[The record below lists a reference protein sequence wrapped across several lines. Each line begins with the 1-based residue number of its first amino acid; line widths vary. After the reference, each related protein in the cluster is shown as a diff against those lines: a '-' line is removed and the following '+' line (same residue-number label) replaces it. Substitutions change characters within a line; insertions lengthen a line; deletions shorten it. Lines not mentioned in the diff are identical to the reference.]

1 MQAKFTNF
9 AFTCHNK
16 VNLPLLSQ
24 MLYLKIKLILEL
36 SNVTDMPASF
46 FSLQWQLVSDDN
58 SKDMFSAV

>member
-1 MQAKFTNF
+1 MIGQIKLFIE
-9 AFTCHNK
+9 
-16 VNLPLLSQ
+16 
-24 MLYLKIKLILEL
+24 YLKIKLILEL